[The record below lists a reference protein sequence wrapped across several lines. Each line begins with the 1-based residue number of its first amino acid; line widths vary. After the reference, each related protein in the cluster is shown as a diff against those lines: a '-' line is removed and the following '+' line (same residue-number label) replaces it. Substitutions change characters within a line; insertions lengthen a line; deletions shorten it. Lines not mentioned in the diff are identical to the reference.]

1 MVVMLQPAA
10 GSSASHGADFATFL
24 ADWQK
29 LPPENPS
36 AIQAKDFDLITS
48 YVTPILSG
56 GLGNIMYEIAAA
68 CTLAHSLSRPCL
80 VGWWDQLRPGLE
92 VEFRPYE
99 GRPDPAPGISLKHIF
114 PNLEFFDFSPDSY
127 KEAGKEGG
135 PDNFLWFR
143 GAEFVLLIMQFLG
156 YSALSDISQSPMI

>member
-1 MVVMLQPAA
+1 MISPPTA
-10 GSSASHGADFATFL
+10 GSSVRHGADFAMFL
-24 ADWQK
+24 ADWQQ
-29 LPPENPS
+29 LPPESPPV
-36 AIQAKDFDLITS
+36 IQAKDFELITS

-99 GRPDPAPGISLKHIF
+99 ARPDPAPGISLKHIF

-127 KEAGKEGG
+127 KEAEKEGG
-135 PDNFLWFR
+135 PGNFLWFR
-143 GAEFVLLIMQFLG
+143 GAEFVLLSMKSLDD
-156 YSALSDISQSPMI
+156 YSISDISQSPMI